1 MKYYPGGDD
10 FQSYLDFI
18 RGIFKELE
26 HPYRTNDLNFRIR
39 MIAHS
44 RQFLDVLFQL
54 IFQNLDGKH
63 LKDPHD
69 ALDLLTV
76 FVNPNDTPYAVGQ
89 DQIFENIG
97 DGFIKKKLF
106 LCRYKFIYKDSKIYI
121 QKQGVAPV
129 PEYPIEDFHTLPE
142 DEQKFIIHYM
152 KFIANMADLNVMPWL
167 KPRCIGDDNLPLLEF
182 VTNKNIAYRLS
193 SEFLNTIL
201 KSFDNA
207 SRSWMITSNSFHS
220 VFSPQNNIKD
230 NFWEADVKDV
240 KEQVT
245 TLYPIMIERSQSIES
260 MHSNISFEIQ
270 KMRFFNAMLKH
281 NLLFENELDPT
292 EWIPKVF
299 DHCNKMILLVLSQ
312 YAAEEQTK
320 KKQRTYEVTE
330 SYPQDYT
337 SQKSVYELHFW
348 YRKATTLGTD
358 LFNEYGDDTNQDTD
372 KGYEK
377 LDKETIKTI
386 ITEAIGT
393 FHFLVEIRHK
403 YLCACIN
410 DELHDKIWN
419 GGLKDYKDDFID
431 SEKAYEYT
439 QLIGKL
445 VLDSVEAHDL
455 KMKNY
460 KHIPPIP
467 ELFEQ
472 YIHET
477 LTDPTVSK
485 CLHKSLFLL

>member
-69 ALDLLTV
+69 ALDLLIV
-76 FVNPNDTPYAVGQ
+76 FVNPNNTPYAVGQ

-320 KKQRTYEVTE
+320 KKTE
-330 SYPQDYT
+330 N
-337 SQKSVYELHFW
+337 L
-348 YRKATTLGTD
+348 
-358 LFNEYGDDTNQDTD
+358 
-372 KGYEK
+372 
-377 LDKETIKTI
+377 
-386 ITEAIGT
+386 
-393 FHFLVEIRHK
+393 
-403 YLCACIN
+403 
-410 DELHDKIWN
+410 
-419 GGLKDYKDDFID
+419 
-431 SEKAYEYT
+431 
-439 QLIGKL
+439 
-445 VLDSVEAHDL
+445 
-455 KMKNY
+455 
-460 KHIPPIP
+460 
-467 ELFEQ
+467 
-472 YIHET
+472 
-477 LTDPTVSK
+477 
-485 CLHKSLFLL
+485 